1 MLAALADR
9 RRKYRCE
16 DEAVQEGLDGILLL
30 QPCSQSDRDA
40 RLGELLQLVPPFDR
54 QGRQR
59 DKGYMHM
66 IVEGER
72 PLPPDLI
79 ETIVARAGAPQEPPQ

>member
-1 MLAALADR
+1 M
-9 RRKYRCE
+9 
-16 DEAVQEGLDGILLL
+16 
-30 QPCSQSDRDA
+30 CSQSDRDA